1 MTNVKTLDVVIDL
14 GSDSLKIAYGYKV
27 PRSSKIFLGKFA
39 GDNLD
44 TQIGIPAV
52 AFLSPATK
60 TWLFGNQVEA
70 SGESDFTTV
79 VRIKSL
85 MSLLARIPDKAVWKS
100 NEEYYFRKHR
110 FPKFYLPKDKQD
122 MEAFSKMEE
131 TNRTFDGGKTPQAV
145 CEAFFLYVSS
155 VVSQGVR
162 ELSEKK
168 ELTFGEVRYSVVYP
182 SKVGVEYVSE
192 FVRIVEKTFRAK
204 VHKSLSSVKALGMY
218 AYHNRMVA
226 NGEKFLVF
234 DIGEEYVSVA
244 KGWFVNGQMYID
256 GQEGHKTPAELG
268 GTKIDEA
275 MSDYLETS
283 IIDRET
289 FVTPSYGQT
298 GHINEGCMD
307 SKKYQLLKDL
317 KSAKRILSSPISDD
331 ELYEKGVPLLIC
343 RDTYVQRFFTKKEL
357 TQCIGI
363 LDSEKRGAAWDLA
376 KYIDE
381 EVSERINDD
390 VKKVFIA
397 GGVIET
403 YSLDTFIKSLLKK
416 SNPQKAVLTF
426 DDEQGEDEDGALKIY
441 ANESSVY
448 AAVLGCS
455 VVAVDNLEIKTVL
468 SLSYGTWAYVGGTE
482 PKVFSQFANKG
493 QELNANKPTKFYNA
507 STYSYQVIP
516 HTDRETRFEGI
527 EEDEIFSTIVTKEDI
542 LAGRESGKTVTAGGK
557 TCRIEYKL
565 DGAGKRHL
573 SVGNEK
579 SSYRIAAEQIFKL
592 KSVVKSDIWFY
603 HNGRRVRIRK
613 CIYDTAG
620 KREVH
625 FKEGIVV
632 DPSGVAEPIVENV
645 SDSFNVTITYW
656 DERYKRFSTLAS
668 DTKTVNVQEIKLDF
682 KDKKTIVV
690 ESNQD

>member
-1 MTNVKTLDVVIDL
+1 MINVKTLDVVIDL
-14 GSDSLKIAYGYKV
+14 GSDSLKIAYGYKL
-27 PRSSKIFLGKFA
+27 PRSSKVFLGKFA

-100 NEEYYFRKHR
+100 NEEYYFRKRR

-122 MEAFSKMEE
+122 MEAFAKMEE

-145 CEAFFLYVSS
+145 CEEFFLYVAGI
-155 VVSQGVR
+155 VAQGVR
-162 ELSEKK
+162 ELQEKK
-168 ELTFGEVRYSVVYP
+168 ELNFLETHYSVVYP
-182 SKVGVEYVSE
+182 SKVGSEYVSE
-192 FVRIVEKTFRAK
+192 LVRIVEKTFRTK
-204 VHKSLSSVKALGMY
+204 VSKSLSSVKALGMY
-218 AYHNRMVA
+218 AFHNGMVA
-226 NGEKFLVF
+226 NGERFLVF

-244 KGWFVNGQMYID
+244 KGWFTNGQMYID

-275 MSDYLETS
+275 MREYLESS
-283 IIDRET
+283 IVERET

-357 TQCIGI
+357 TQCLGI
-363 LDSEKRGAAWDLA
+363 LNKSQTGAAWELA

-381 EVSERINDD
+381 EVSEKINDD
-390 VKKVFIA
+390 VQKVFIA

-403 YSLDTFIKSLLKK
+403 YSLDGFIKSLLQK
-416 SNPQKAVLTF
+416 SNPSKTVLTF
-426 DDEQGEDEDGALKIY
+426 DDEQGLDEDGALKIY

-448 AAVLGCS
+448 AAVLGGS
-455 VVAVDNLEIKTVL
+455 VVAVNNLEIKTVL

-507 STYSYQVIP
+507 STYSYQVVP
-516 HTDRETRFEGI
+516 FHDKESRFEGI

-542 LAGRESGKTVTAGGK
+542 LAGRESGKTVSSGGK
-557 TCRIEYKL
+557 TYRLEYKL
-565 DGAGKRHL
+565 DFNGKRHL

-603 HNGRRVRIRK
+603 HGGRRVRIRK
-613 CIYDTAG
+613 CLYDTAAN
-620 KREVH
+620 RQVL

-632 DPSGVAEPIVENV
+632 DTSGVAEPIVENV
-645 SDSFNVTITYW
+645 SESFNVTITYW
-656 DERYKRFSTLAS
+656 DVRTKSWTE
-668 DTKTVNVQEIKLDF
+668 TKTVNVQEIKLDF